1 MSDTNENQFEE
12 MYVVEGPGEDA
23 DSEIESNKKEP
34 DYEQPSQLL
43 VLPVFGRP
51 FMPSQVIPV
60 QLDNKWEETLR
71 QALNT
76 SHKLIALVA
85 LPEDV
90 AEDSFDPALCKK
102 MGCLV
107 RIIQAR
113 IGQDIQFIAQGLC
126 RVQIDKIKQNNNVMV
141 AKVSYPQPIL
151 PQHDSPA
158 GIEIKAYA
166 MSLVSTIKELLP
178 LNPLYFEE
186 LRQYLTR
193 FNPSD
198 PSLLADCAASITT
211 CDPADLQN
219 VLETIPLIPRLKLA
233 LKLLHNEIAIAKL
246 HREIKDSVS
255 SKLTERQREFFLKEQ
270 LKEIQKEL
278 GITTDGRSVDVQKFT
293 EKFAKLDAPKHVE
306 ERFEEQL
313 NRLKVLEPI
322 SPEYGDSRDY
332 LTWLTDIPWGKYKQS
347 KIDISKARK
356 ILDSDH
362 EGLKDVKDR
371 IIEFLALGAY
381 KGDVSGSI
389 LLFVGPPG
397 VGKTSIGKSIA
408 KALDRPFYRF
418 SLGGMRDE
426 AEIKGH
432 RRTYVSALP
441 GKLVMALKETKVMN
455 PVIMLDEI
463 DKIGKGVQGDPASAL
478 LETLDPEQNNSF
490 LDHYLDLRLDLSKC
504 LFICTANSLDTIPAP
519 LLDRMDAINL
529 SGYLAE
535 EKLAIAKHHLIPKA
549 LKKAGVKKKQIK
561 LGDPAVK
568 KIIEEY
574 ARDAGVR
581 SLEKSIDK
589 IVRKLVVKL
598 VENAVPTD
606 TTDENN
612 AQEKELTFSVKP
624 TDLKEYL
631 GVAPFSREKTLKG
644 VGIITGLAWT
654 SMGGSTLPIEATV
667 VAQAENRG
675 FKLTGNLGQVMK
687 ESADIA
693 LSYISA
699 HLKDLAPKADP
710 TFFDKAIIHLHVP
723 EGATPKDGPSAG
735 ITMTSALLSLA
746 TNTPPKE
753 GYAMTGEIS
762 LTGAVLAIGGIREK
776 VIAAK
781 RVGISKLIVPLANK
795 QDVEELPDYVREG
808 VEFNY
813 ADTYDDVAK
822 ILFNFK

>member
-322 SPEYGDSRDY
+322 SPEYGDTRDY

-389 LLFVGPPG
+389 LLFVGDR
-397 VGKTSIGKSIA
+397 KS
-408 KALDRPFYRF
+408 
-418 SLGGMRDE
+418 
-426 AEIKGH
+426 
-432 RRTYVSALP
+432 
-441 GKLVMALKETKVMN
+441 
-455 PVIMLDEI
+455 
-463 DKIGKGVQGDPASAL
+463 
-478 LETLDPEQNNSF
+478 
-490 LDHYLDLRLDLSKC
+490 
-504 LFICTANSLDTIPAP
+504 
-519 LLDRMDAINL
+519 
-529 SGYLAE
+529 
-535 EKLAIAKHHLIPKA
+535 
-549 LKKAGVKKKQIK
+549 
-561 LGDPAVK
+561 
-568 KIIEEY
+568 
-574 ARDAGVR
+574 
-581 SLEKSIDK
+581 
-589 IVRKLVVKL
+589 VV
-598 VENAVPTD
+598 
-606 TTDENN
+606 
-612 AQEKELTFSVKP
+612 
-624 TDLKEYL
+624 
-631 GVAPFSREKTLKG
+631 
-644 VGIITGLAWT
+644 
-654 SMGGSTLPIEATV
+654 
-667 VAQAENRG
+667 
-675 FKLTGNLGQVMK
+675 
-687 ESADIA
+687 
-693 LSYISA
+693 
-699 HLKDLAPKADP
+699 
-710 TFFDKAIIHLHVP
+710 
-723 EGATPKDGPSAG
+723 
-735 ITMTSALLSLA
+735 
-746 TNTPPKE
+746 
-753 GYAMTGEIS
+753 
-762 LTGAVLAIGGIREK
+762 
-776 VIAAK
+776 
-781 RVGISKLIVPLANK
+781 
-795 QDVEELPDYVREG
+795 
-808 VEFNY
+808 
-813 ADTYDDVAK
+813 
-822 ILFNFK
+822 